1 MNEHKPAII
10 VHGGAGR
17 IPDEHEIESRLH
29 GCRQAALAGW
39 NILRNGGAALDA
51 VEAAVIELENNPLFN
66 AGTGSTLC
74 ATGTV
79 EMDASIM
86 DGATLRAGAVA
97 AVRFMRNPVMLARKV
112 LEDGRHVLLVG
123 EGALS
128 FARMAGVSECA
139 EEDLIVERQR
149 ARWRD
154 THGTVGAVAV
164 DKNGRI
170 AAATSTGGLFAKLP
184 GRVGDSALIGCGTYA
199 DEGGGV
205 SCTGLGEAIIRVVLG
220 KTAVDLLKAG
230 YEPQEAA
237 ERAIAILKE
246 KTGAEAGLILID
258 PHGGIGFAH
267 NATHMATAFIDA
279 SADVHAVA

>member
-1 MNEHKPAII
+1 MSEPKPAII

-17 IPDEHEIESRLH
+17 IPDEHEIEPRLQ

-39 NILRNGGAALDA
+39 NILRDGGAALDA
-51 VEAAVIELENNPLFN
+51 VEAAVVELEDNPLFN
-66 AGTGSTLC
+66 AGIGSTLS
-74 ATGTV
+74 AAGTV

-97 AVRFMRNPVMLARKV
+97 AVRFIRNPIMLARKV
-112 LEDGRHVLLVG
+112 LEDARHVLLVG

-128 FARMAGVSECA
+128 FARMASVPECA
-139 EEDLIVERQR
+139 EEDLVVERQR
-149 ARWRD
+149 ARWRNK
-154 THGTVGAVAV
+154 HGTVGAVAV
-164 DKNGRI
+164 DRNGRI
-170 AAATSTGGLFAKLP
+170 AAATSTGGLFDKLP

-205 SCTGLGEAIIRVVLG
+205 SCTGSGEAIIRVVLG

-230 YEPQEAA
+230 YDPQDAA
-237 ERAIAILKE
+237 ERAIAVLKE

-279 SADVHAVA
+279 AAEVQAVV

>member
-1 MNEHKPAII
+1 MNEHRPAII

-17 IPDEHEIESRLH
+17 IPDEREVEPRLQ

-39 NILRNGGAALDA
+39 NVLRNGGIALDA
-51 VEAAVIELENNPLFN
+51 VEAAVVELENNPLFN
-66 AGTGSTLC
+66 AGTGSTLS
-74 ATGTV
+74 AAGTV

-97 AVRFMRNPVMLARKV
+97 AVRFIRNPIALARKV
-112 LEDGRHVLLVG
+112 LEDGRHVLLAG
-123 EGALS
+123 EGALA
-128 FARMAGVSECA
+128 FARMAGVPECA
-139 EEDLIVERQR
+139 EEDLIVGRQR

-154 THGTVGAVAV
+154 KHGTVGAVAV

-170 AAATSTGGLFAKLP
+170 AAATSTGGLFDKLP
-184 GRVGDSALIGCGTYA
+184 GRVGDSALIGSGTYA

-220 KTAVDLLKAG
+220 KTAMDLLKAG
-230 YEPQEAA
+230 YDPRDAA
-237 ERAIAILKE
+237 ARAIAVLKE
-246 KTGAEAGLILID
+246 KTGAEAGLVLVD

-267 NATHMATAFIDA
+267 NAAHMATAFIDA
-279 SADVHAVA
+279 SAEVHAVA